1 MAKSKFIQIYSS
13 LPEAIRKEIIVV
25 VDDKPYTWDVAYLE
39 ICNDTALG
47 KKILDKIKNM
57 GLIDDEK

>member
-1 MAKSKFIQIYSS
+1 MTKSNFIQIYSS

-39 ICNDTALG
+39 IYNDTALG
-47 KKILDKIKNM
+47 KKILDKMKNM